1 MPPRKPRSL
10 RKTRASSDDEDAEDA
25 SQRQSVTQAADII
38 AARKQKKK
46 EARKQALLGGDT
58 AGGSN
63 VHGAP
68 VDMMAGRT
76 ADEYSSI
83 KKMNEMAKEMNVTI
97 SGSFRKGQMD
107 DGRMSSGG
115 FQRRGDVRDGGDA
128 GDAGDAGG
136 AGGAGGAINV
146 DREHDRDDVLGVQET
161 TGAAIPDE
169 ETIRKARQRR
179 ELLRNG
185 EPDFIPLQ
193 GNGRASS
200 RIDRGE
206 FDREEASKDESS
218 FVREQIEKGLRTM
231 AIRQQAKQAG
241 QPGENGRGLDLKSL
255 DATTLADDILNKLDM
270 RLERVVRTL
279 RQHEHGIARTSET
292 LTDTVKRLFEDE
304 KILQDLSDEFEK
316 AQEMRGYVRAL
327 CSMLHEK
334 SPILEELQYQSLQ
347 SRTEHARALSG
358 GLQTAAR
365 GALVSASK
373 GVEAATNVLFGG
385 GDEDAAR
392 LAAARAVA
400 DADES
405 LRSGDHIPVEL
416 DEFGR
421 DMNMERRMMVQKGT
435 SVSDIAGKA
444 ERTFSARQEEIRL
457 ELRNVFADTDEQFA
471 SLSAVR
477 NRLESWKASFANQYD
492 ATFMGLSA
500 PALFAPFVRLEL
512 IRWDPLA
519 SQPFTEHQWYSLLFD
534 YGAHAPES
542 DPDHQVIPSIVA
554 QVVVPWISD
563 IVRDVWDPTNV
574 NTPGSSDGSDG
585 WDGSDGSDGL
595 DQCRALSRTISDVLV
610 HYDGEDKAS
619 YKSVGTLLDA
629 ISDKL
634 GGAVAALSADT
645 PSWLPSAIAVTERAQ
660 AFRETIFQ
668 RGTLLLAC
676 VCCFDDILPRAS
688 VDGLVEPLGK
698 SLLQLLRSYVASAPA
713 CADKASQLCAAVGQA
728 SRTGGS
734 ALRALLESVRDVLL
748 ALDEKSVSSALASV
762 ISLL

>member
-1 MPPRKPRSL
+1 M
-10 RKTRASSDDEDAEDA
+10 
-25 SQRQSVTQAADII
+25 
-38 AARKQKKK
+38 
-46 EARKQALLGGDT
+46 
-58 AGGSN
+58 
-63 VHGAP
+63 
-68 VDMMAGRT
+68 
-76 ADEYSSI
+76 
-83 KKMNEMAKEMNVTI
+83 
-97 SGSFRKGQMD
+97 
-107 DGRMSSGG
+107 
-115 FQRRGDVRDGGDA
+115 
-128 GDAGDAGG
+128 
-136 AGGAGGAINV
+136 
-146 DREHDRDDVLGVQET
+146 
-161 TGAAIPDE
+161 
-169 ETIRKARQRR
+169 
-179 ELLRNG
+179 
-185 EPDFIPLQ
+185 
-193 GNGRASS
+193 
-200 RIDRGE
+200 
-206 FDREEASKDESS
+206 
-218 FVREQIEKGLRTM
+218 
-231 AIRQQAKQAG
+231 
-241 QPGENGRGLDLKSL
+241 
-255 DATTLADDILNKLDM
+255 
-270 RLERVVRTL
+270 RTL

-373 GVEAATNVLFGG
+373 GIEAATNVLFGG